1 MIYCYCYSNWLT
13 KSNIHISSVTLH
25 LFQQM
30 KKIVLSILFPVFS
43 GALLPAQ
50 NGITARLNS
59 DPVLIKV
66 KVILS
71 GTITDAVTG
80 APLPGASVYIADDK
94 LGTTAGDDGVYRISN
109 IPDGHHII
117 EISHTGYSTRVEHI
131 ELLTDVR
138 MDFSLS
144 PVITENQGVIVTG
157 VAGAT
162 SIRKTPVPVN
172 AVKRQALLQTSST
185 NIIDALSHVP
195 GVSQISTGPAI
206 SKPVIRG
213 LGFNRVVTVND
224 GVRQEGQQWGDEHGI
239 EIDEMSVTR
248 VELLKGPASLMYGSD
263 ALAGV
268 VHFISAVPVTDG
280 TIKGNLLTNYQ
291 SNSGLFGSNANL
303 AGNKNGFNWNING
316 TYRSAG
322 DYQNRLDG
330 KVLNSRFNEKNV
342 SGYAGVNKGWG
353 YSHLIFSH
361 FNQHAGM
368 VEGERDD
375 GTGNFVL
382 FAGSPL
388 ERIATE
394 TDLDSRSLF
403 VPFQKIRHTKIVSD
417 NSFAINKSRL
427 RINLGY
433 QVNTRQ
439 EYGNPED
446 PAEKELYFDLATF
459 NYNLQWQF
467 PEVKEWHTTIGV
479 NGMRQMNTN
488 KGAEALIPEYSLF
501 DLGGFLYT
509 QRFFKKATWSGGLRF
524 DNRSVNS
531 NEYYEGPDLKFG
543 AFRRSFSNISGS
555 VGVSLEPTDLLT
567 LKLNLA
573 RGFRAPSL
581 AELASNGAHEGTNRY
596 EYGEQTL
603 RSETS
608 LQFDAGMELNYDHFN
623 FGITAFYNRM
633 NDFIFYRKLGSVLGG
648 DSLVNVDGRD
658 LPTFQ
663 FNQQDAR
670 LTGLEVSLDI
680 HPHPLDWLHIENSFS
695 FVRGRFDVRI
705 DGSENLPLIPAAKW
719 VSELKAEWK
728 EKGNYFRNLYVKLEA
743 DKTFEQNAPFTGYGT
758 ETRTAGYTLFNA
770 GAGADIMSSKK
781 RILFSVH
788 LSLTNIGDIA
798 WQNHMSRLKY
808 TAENKFTGRTGVF
821 NTGRN
826 FSVKLNV
833 PLNFGWG
840 QKP

>member
-1 MIYCYCYSNWLT
+1 
-13 KSNIHISSVTLH
+13 
-25 LFQQM
+25 M
-30 KKIVLSILFPVFS
+30 KKIILSILFPVLTGTIFP
-43 GALLPAQ
+43 GQ
-50 NGITARLNS
+50 NDIAARENNDRITA
-59 DPVLIKV
+59 KV

-80 APLPGASVYIADDK
+80 APLPGATVYIADDK
-94 LGTTAGDDGVYRISN
+94 LGTTAGADGTYRISN

-131 ELLTDVR
+131 ELVTDIK
-138 MDFSLS
+138 MDFALS

-172 AVKRQALLQTSST
+172 TVKRQTLLQTSST

-239 EIDEMSVTR
+239 EIDEMSVNR
-248 VELLKGPASLMYGSD
+248 VEVLKGPASLMYGSD

-268 VHFISAVPVTDG
+268 VHFITAAPVTEG
-280 TIKGNLLTNYQ
+280 TIRGNLLTNYQ
-291 SNSGLFGSNANL
+291 SNSGLFGVNGNI
-303 AGNKNGFNWNING
+303 AGNRNGFNWNFNG
-316 TYRSAG
+316 TYRTAG
-322 DYQNRLDG
+322 DYTNKYDG
-330 KVLNSRFNEKNV
+330 KVLNSRFNERNFG
-342 SGYAGVNKGWG
+342 GYAGLNKGWG
-353 YSHLIFSH
+353 FSHLIFSH
-361 FNQHAGM
+361 FNQQAGM

-375 GTGNFVL
+375 SSGGFVL
-382 FAGSPL
+382 FSGSPV

-394 TDLDSRSLF
+394 ADLDSRSLF
-403 VPFQKIRHTKIVSD
+403 VPFQKIRHTRIVSD

-427 RINLGY
+427 KINLGY
-433 QVNTRQ
+433 QDNTRQ
-439 EYGNPED
+439 EFGNPED
-446 PAEKELYFDLATF
+446 PAEMELYFDLATF

-479 NGMRQMNTN
+479 NGMQQTNSN
-488 KGAEALIPEYSLF
+488 KGSEALIPEYSLF

-509 QRFFKKATWSGGLRF
+509 QRFFKKTTWSGGLRF

-531 NEYYEGPDLKFG
+531 REYFEGPDLKFT

-573 RGFRAPSL
+573 RGFRAPTL

-608 LQFDAGMELNYDHFN
+608 LQFDAGMDLNYEHFN
-623 FGITAFYNRM
+623 FGITGFYNRM

-658 LPTFQ
+658 LQTFQ

-670 LTGLEVSLDI
+670 LLGLEVSLDI
-680 HPHPLDWLHIENSFS
+680 HPHPLDWLHFENSFS
-695 FVRGRFDVRI
+695 FVRGRFDARI
-705 DGSENLPLIPAAKW
+705 DGSDNLPLIPAARW
-719 VSELKAEWK
+719 VSEIKAEWK
-728 EKGNYFRNLYVKLEA
+728 EKGKFFRNLYLKLEA
-743 DKTFEQNAPFTGYGT
+743 DKTFAQNDPFTGYGT
-758 ETRTAGYTLFNA
+758 ETPTAGYTLLNA
-770 GAGADIMSSKK
+770 GVGADITGSKK
-781 RILFSVH
+781 KILFSVH
-788 LSLTNIGDIA
+788 FSVTNIGDVA
-798 WQNHMSRLKY
+798 WQNHISRLKY

-833 PLNFGWG
+833 PLNFSVL
-840 QKP
+840 